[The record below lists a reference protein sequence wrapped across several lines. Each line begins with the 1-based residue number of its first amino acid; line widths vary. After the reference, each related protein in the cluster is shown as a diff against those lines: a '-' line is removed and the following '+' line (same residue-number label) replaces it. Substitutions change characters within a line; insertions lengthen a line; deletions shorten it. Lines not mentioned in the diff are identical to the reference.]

1 MLVQCCTSLNSCA
14 LSSQRAFLSHNHNLG
29 RFRNHPSRRT
39 CKFTCLLH
47 VGFEDIAQVV
57 HNKVGKYFDSPFFSK
72 LDLRILFQQFQCILF
87 FTLQWTCNFFFFFF
101 FLVFS
106 LLGMQ
111 SIAMTLCIMYYYSIK
126 KKKIEGVDSSRGVS
140 GNRAAFKASHR
151 LSSLW

>member
-57 HNKVGKYFDSPFFSK
+57 HNKVGKDFDSPFFSK
-72 LDLRILFQQFQCILF
+72 LGLRILFQQFQCILF
-87 FTLQWTCNFFFFFF
+87 FTLQWTCNFFFISFF

-106 LLGMQ
+106 LLGMW

-126 KKKIEGVDSSRGVS
+126 KKIEGVDSSRGVS
-140 GNRAAFKASHR
+140 GNRSTFKASHR